1 MITLIINDES
11 AVNDRGYR
19 LLNSGLDRSRYDKN
33 PVMLHQHDVDQIIGH
48 CTSLYISD
56 TKLMGTF
63 EFDDDP
69 LSRETEHKAMNG
81 SLKGVSASFY
91 VRNTENRPEGEF
103 VTEWELLEVSLVTLP
118 SNPNAV
124 KLSSTYGLNLT
135 PEEASGKIMQL
146 SASMLP
152 IEQNNPT
159 NMITL
164 TKENLT
170 ALGLSDEPTQEE
182 CNEAVQRIVAERNEL
197 SARLEELHAQEGE
210 RLINEA
216 LKSGKVP
223 EGAKEVYTKLYQL
236 DSALC
241 TKLLDIIPSTPTKRT
256 LAEQLQSAQSDTTD
270 KYAPGWDELDRKGLL
285 ASLKAEDPDRF
296 EAKFQEKFH
305 STLN

>member
-48 CTSLYISD
+48 CTSLYISGS
-56 TKLMGTF
+56 KLMGTF

-69 LSRETEHKAMNG
+69 LSRDIEHKAMNG

-159 NMITL
+159 HMITL

-210 RLINEA
+210 RLITEA
-216 LKSGKVP
+216 LASGKIT
-223 EGAKEVYTKLYQL
+223 EEAKESFTKLYAL
-236 DSALC
+236 DETLC
-241 TKLLDIIPSTPTKRT
+241 RT
-256 LAEQLQSAQSDTTD
+256 LLEALPATPKPRSLSEQLTATQPLAED
-270 KYAPGWDELDRKGLL
+270 KYAASWDELDRKGLL
-285 ASLKAEDPDRF
+285 ASLKAVDPDRF
-296 EAKFQEKFH
+296 EEKFRERFQVIPR
-305 STLN
+305 

>member
-19 LLNSGLDRSRYDKN
+19 LLNSGLDRSRYEKN

-48 CTSLYISD
+48 CTSLYISGS
-56 TKLMGTF
+56 KLIGTF
-63 EFDDDP
+63 EFDDDA
-69 LSRETEHKAMNG
+69 LSRDIEHKAMNG

-152 IEQNNPT
+152 INQNNPT
-159 NMITL
+159 NMIL

-170 ALGLSDEPTQEE
+170 ALGLSNEPTQEE

-223 EGAKEVYTKLYQL
+223 EGAKEVYTQLYRL

-241 TKLLDIIPSTPTKRT
+241 TKLLDVMPAPTPRT
-256 LAEQLQSAQSDTTD
+256 LTEQLQSAQSDTTD

-305 STLN
+305 STL

>member
-48 CTSLYISD
+48 CTSLYISGS
-56 TKLMGTF
+56 KLMGTF

-69 LSRETEHKAMNG
+69 LSRDIEHKAMNG
-81 SLKGVSASFY
+81 SLRGVSASFY

-152 IEQNNPT
+152 INQNNPT
-159 NMITL
+159 NMIL

-197 SARLEELHAQEGE
+197 SARLEKLHAQEGE
-210 RLINEA
+210 RLITEA
-216 LKSGKVP
+216 LASGKIT
-223 EGAKEVYTKLYQL
+223 EEAKESFAKLYAL
-236 DSALC
+236 DETLC
-241 TKLLDIIPSTPTKRT
+241 RT
-256 LAEQLQSAQSDTTD
+256 LLEALPATPKPRSLSEKLTATQKLVED
-270 KYAPGWDELDRKGLL
+270 KYAASWDELDRKGLL
-285 ASLKAEDPDRF
+285 ASLKAVDPDRF
-296 EAKFQEKFH
+296 EEKFRERFQVIPR
-305 STLN
+305 

>member
-48 CTSLYISD
+48 CTSLYISGS
-56 TKLMGTF
+56 KLMGTF

-69 LSRETEHKAMNG
+69 LSRDIEHKAMNG

-152 IEQNNPT
+152 IEQNNLT
-159 NMITL
+159 HMTL

-182 CNEAVQRIVAERNEL
+182 CNEAVQRIVAERNDL

-223 EGAKEVYTKLYQL
+223 EGAKEVYTQLYRL

-241 TKLLDIIPSTPTKRT
+241 TKLLDVMPAPTPRT
-256 LAEQLQSAQSDTTD
+256 LTEQLQSAQSDTTD

-305 STLN
+305 STL

>member
-33 PVMLHQHDVDQIIGH
+33 PVMLHQHDVEQIIGH
-48 CTSLYISD
+48 CTSLYISGS
-56 TKLMGTF
+56 KLMGTF
-63 EFDDDP
+63 EFDDDA
-69 LSRETEHKAMNG
+69 LSRDIEHKAMNG

-152 IEQNNPT
+152 IEQNNLT
-159 NMITL
+159 HMITL

-170 ALGLSDEPTQEE
+170 ALGLPDEPTQEE

-216 LKSGKVP
+216 LKAGKVP

-241 TKLLDIIPSTPTKRT
+241 TKLLDVMLSTPTPRT
-256 LAEQLQSAQSDTTD
+256 LTEQLQSAQSETTD

-305 STLN
+305 PSL

>member
-48 CTSLYISD
+48 CTSLYISGS
-56 TKLMGTF
+56 KLMGTF

-69 LSRETEHKAMNG
+69 LSRDIEHKAMNG

-152 IEQNNPT
+152 INQNNPT
-159 NMITL
+159 NMIL

-197 SARLEELHAQEGE
+197 SARLEKLHAQEGE
-210 RLINEA
+210 RLITEA
-216 LKSGKVP
+216 LASGKIT
-223 EGAKEVYTKLYQL
+223 EEAKESFAKLYAL
-236 DSALC
+236 DETLC
-241 TKLLDIIPSTPTKRT
+241 RT
-256 LAEQLQSAQSDTTD
+256 LLEALPATPKPRSLSEKLTATQKLVED
-270 KYAPGWDELDRKGLL
+270 KYAASWDELDRKGLL
-285 ASLKAEDPDRF
+285 ASLKAVDPDRF
-296 EAKFQEKFH
+296 EEKFRERFQVIPR
-305 STLN
+305 